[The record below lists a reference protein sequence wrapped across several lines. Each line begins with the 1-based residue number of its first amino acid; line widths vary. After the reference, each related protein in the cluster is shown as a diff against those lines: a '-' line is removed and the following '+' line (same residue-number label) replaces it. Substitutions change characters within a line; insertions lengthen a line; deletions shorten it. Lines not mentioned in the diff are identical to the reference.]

1 MKKLQ
6 ATCAI
11 VVNDN
16 GEILLIKRWREPFAG
31 HWALVSGIGETKK
44 GLCPEKA
51 VVGEVECDLQTLF
64 IGKLLFSLPIQDDQ
78 YVYETVVFIGKVD
91 ESKIKINPPFSMEYK
106 WFSPNEINSLGRL
119 AYEHSDI
126 ISRYVKEKIVKKKSS
141 TKEYLAQKF

>member
-1 MKKLQ
+1 MQ
-6 ATCAI
+6 
-11 VVNDN
+11 
-16 GEILLIKRWREPFAG
+16 LIRTLHE
-31 HWALVSGIGETKK
+31 ETKK
-44 GLCPEKA
+44 GLPPEKA
-51 VVGEVECDLQTLF
+51 VLGEVECDLQTLF

-126 ISRYVKEKIVKKKSS
+126 ISRYVKEKIIKKKSS
-141 TKEYLAQKF
+141 TKEYLAPKF